1 MRAKAAPLLLRVT
14 RSACRQARFHRD
26 VAARVTS
33 FHLVWKYNCSTRRN
47 GPDPLGPLRPRRPTG
62 MVETIGGLSLSRDAA
77 DAIRAEAA
85 KRGTSEHAIMVEVLE
100 RWAEERSRGA

>member
-1 MRAKAAPLLLRVT
+1 
-14 RSACRQARFHRD
+14 
-26 VAARVTS
+26 
-33 FHLVWKYNCSTRRN
+33 
-47 GPDPLGPLRPRRPTG
+47 